1 MLKLDRMEKMN
12 FLNNKTSLQIII
24 FIEILLPDKNKIEIK
39 IVRINKKK

>member
-1 MLKLDRMEKMN
+1 MEKMN